1 MHENLNLTFQI
12 SSDTTLTSG
21 NIDSTI
27 ITVRPHF
34 SYRKMSPRIGP
45 KGCNKVQISADDH
58 GLISDQAFTVE
69 IK

>member
-27 ITVRPHF
+27 ITVRPLF
-34 SYRKMSPRIGP
+34 FYRKMSPSMGP
-45 KGCNKVQISADDH
+45 KVCNKDRISADDR
-58 GLISDQAFTVE
+58 GPWN
-69 IK
+69 